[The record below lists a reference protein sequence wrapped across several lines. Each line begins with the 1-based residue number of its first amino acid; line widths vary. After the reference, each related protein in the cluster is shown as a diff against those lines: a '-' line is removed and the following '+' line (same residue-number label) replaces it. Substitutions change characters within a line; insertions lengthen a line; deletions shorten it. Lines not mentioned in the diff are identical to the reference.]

1 MVLSFVINL
10 VLFQALIADS
20 LVFLEKL
27 EGKIKYYLQVLNS
40 EHLSSITSHPST
52 NCATNSLRNRIHKHS
67 EWGGGGRQK
76 KHPFFPQ
83 LTTKYSEV
91 TVVTETV
98 VIDHKEE
105 SPCLNTNNFVIN

>member
-10 VLFQALIADS
+10 VLFQALIAGS

-67 EWGGGGRQK
+67 EWGGGRQK

-83 LTTKYSEV
+83 LTTKYSVV

-105 SPCLNTNNFVIN
+105 SPCLNTNNFKIN

>member
-67 EWGGGGRQK
+67 EWGGGAGRRNI
-76 KHPFFPQ
+76 PSF
-83 LTTKYSEV
+83 
-91 TVVTETV
+91 
-98 VIDHKEE
+98 
-105 SPCLNTNNFVIN
+105 LN

>member
-27 EGKIKYYLQVLNS
+27 EGKIKYYLRSWTQNIYL
-40 EHLSSITSHPST
+40 
-52 NCATNSLRNRIHKHS
+52 ASLLTPLPTVPPTHWEIVFINIQS
-67 EWGGGGRQK
+67 GGGGRQK

-83 LTTKYSEV
+83 LTTKYSVV

-98 VIDHKEE
+98 VIDHKEK
-105 SPCLNTNNFVIN
+105 SLCLNTNNFVIN